1 MLQRHQN
8 EKNCQQ
14 STFLARII
22 YSLSL
27 SFFFF
32 RIRSFFAPLF
42 GAWFPSLCLGRRG
55 LFFPQ
60 NKPIRQPFP
69 LRTRKCPFDFPSRK
83 LCLFL
88 SLFRRASFA
97 LFSFLAE
104 DIYILLYSSSS
115 LVVWRSKSARGK
127 IIVGETIRFFRDSFR
142 ARVSSVTLSW
152 KRVDWKRVDWRR

>member
-69 LRTRKCPFDFPSRK
+69 LRTHKCPFDFPSRK

-88 SLFRRASFA
+88 SLFRRALLFA

-104 DIYILLYSSSS
+104 DIYILYILLLLSSF
-115 LVVWRSKSARGK
+115 G
-127 IIVGETIRFFRDSFR
+127 DPR
-142 ARVSSVTLSW
+142 ARVEKSSSGRRSVFLDTLSA
-152 KRVDWKRVDWRR
+152 RVSLP

>member
-1 MLQRHQN
+1 VLQRHQN

-42 GAWFPSLCLGRRG
+42 GAWFPSLCLGRQG

-88 SLFRRASFA
+88 SLFRRALLFA

-104 DIYILLYSSSS
+104 DIYILYILLLLSSF
-115 LVVWRSKSARGK
+115 G
-127 IIVGETIRFFRDSFR
+127 DPR
-142 ARVSSVTLSW
+142 ARVEKSSSGRRSVFLETLSA
-152 KRVDWKRVDWRR
+152 RVYLP

>member
-88 SLFRRASFA
+88 SLFRRALLFA

-104 DIYILLYSSSS
+104 DIYILYILLLLSSF
-115 LVVWRSKSARGK
+115 G
-127 IIVGETIRFFRDSFR
+127 DPR
-142 ARVSSVTLSW
+142 ARVEKSSSGRRSVFLETLSA
-152 KRVDWKRVDWRR
+152 RVYLP

>member
-1 MLQRHQN
+1 VLQRHQN

-88 SLFRRASFA
+88 SLFRRALLFA

-104 DIYILLYSSSS
+104 DIYILYILLLLSSF
-115 LVVWRSKSARGK
+115 G
-127 IIVGETIRFFRDSFR
+127 DPR
-142 ARVSSVTLSW
+142 ARVEKSSSGRRSVFLETLSA
-152 KRVDWKRVDWRR
+152 RVYLP

>member
-42 GAWFPSLCLGRRG
+42 GAWFPSLCLGRQG
-55 LFFPQ
+55 IVFPQ

-69 LRTRKCPFDFPSRK
+69 LRTHKCPFDFPSRK

-88 SLFRRASFA
+88 SLFRRALLFA

-104 DIYILLYSSSS
+104 DIYILYILLLLSSF
-115 LVVWRSKSARGK
+115 G
-127 IIVGETIRFFRDSFR
+127 DPR
-142 ARVSSVTLSW
+142 ARVEKSSSGRRSVFLETLSA
-152 KRVDWKRVDWRR
+152 RVYLP

>member
-1 MLQRHQN
+1 VLQRHQN

-42 GAWFPSLCLGRRG
+42 GAWFPSLCLGRQG
-55 LFFPQ
+55 IVFPQ

-88 SLFRRASFA
+88 SLFRRALLFA

-104 DIYILLYSSSS
+104 DIYILYILLLLSSF
-115 LVVWRSKSARGK
+115 G
-127 IIVGETIRFFRDSFR
+127 DPR
-142 ARVSSVTLSW
+142 ARVEKSSSGRRSVFLETLSA
-152 KRVDWKRVDWRR
+152 RVYLP

>member
-69 LRTRKCPFDFPSRK
+69 LRTHKCPFDFPSRK

-88 SLFRRASFA
+88 SLFRRALLFA

-104 DIYILLYSSSS
+104 DIYILYILLLLSSF
-115 LVVWRSKSARGK
+115 G
-127 IIVGETIRFFRDSFR
+127 DPR
-142 ARVSSVTLSW
+142 ARVEKSSSGRRSVFLETLSA
-152 KRVDWKRVDWRR
+152 RVYLP

>member
-42 GAWFPSLCLGRRG
+42 GAWFPSLCLGRQG
-55 LFFPQ
+55 IVFPQ

-104 DIYILLYSSSS
+104 DIYILYILLLLSSF
-115 LVVWRSKSARGK
+115 G
-127 IIVGETIRFFRDSFR
+127 DPR
-142 ARVSSVTLSW
+142 ARVEKSSSGRRSVFLETLSA
-152 KRVDWKRVDWRR
+152 RVYLP

>member
-42 GAWFPSLCLGRRG
+42 GAWFPSLCLGRQG
-55 LFFPQ
+55 IVFPQ

-88 SLFRRASFA
+88 SLFRRALLFA

-104 DIYILLYSSSS
+104 DIYILYILLLLSSF
-115 LVVWRSKSARGK
+115 G
-127 IIVGETIRFFRDSFR
+127 DPR
-142 ARVSSVTLSW
+142 ARVEKSSSGRRSVFLETLSA
-152 KRVDWKRVDWRR
+152 RVYLP